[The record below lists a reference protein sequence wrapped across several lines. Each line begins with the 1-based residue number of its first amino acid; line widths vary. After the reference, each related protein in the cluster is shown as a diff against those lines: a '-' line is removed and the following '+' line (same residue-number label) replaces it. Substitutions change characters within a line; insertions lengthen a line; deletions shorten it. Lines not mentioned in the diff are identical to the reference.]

1 MREHVRSRLV
11 AVFLSFGPNLKL
23 YANPPLCSLL
33 MAGKTAEAEV
43 QPAAA
48 AMEPMA
54 KVKLYGELAEI
65 GALALQLVC
74 IADDLDD
81 KFDEDPGLLE
91 KMSVSRE
98 DVGRTMRFLR
108 KLSDK
113 ARAAQS
119 QVQEELV
126 GMVGPDAATTD
137 TQPEPTAAAEPVAAA
152 ATEQ

>member
-1 MREHVRSRLV
+1 
-11 AVFLSFGPNLKL
+11 
-23 YANPPLCSLL
+23 
-33 MAGKTAEAEV
+33 MAEKTAEAEV

-54 KVKLYGELAEI
+54 KVKLYGE
-65 GALALQLVC
+65 LQLVC

>member
-1 MREHVRSRLV
+1 
-11 AVFLSFGPNLKL
+11 
-23 YANPPLCSLL
+23 
-33 MAGKTAEAEV
+33 
-43 QPAAA
+43 
-48 AMEPMA
+48 
-54 KVKLYGELAEI
+54 
-65 GALALQLVC
+65 
-74 IADDLDD
+74 
-81 KFDEDPGLLE
+81 
-91 KMSVSRE
+91 
-98 DVGRTMRFLR
+98 MRFLR

>member
-81 KFDEDPGLLE
+81 EDPGLLE

-137 TQPEPTAAAEPVAAA
+137 TQPEPAAAAEPVAAA